1 MKIMFYQVEK
11 INLKLLPFYIAFILI
26 IMIYIVI
33 PIIKYLIAKIK
44 GVDFYINK
52 SNHLPF
58 VPRKYIPYNINEILK
73 VIPDFNE
80 LKFQQKTF
88 EIYKQ
93 VQTSLN
99 DFNIQ
104 NLRNYATD
112 ELYNLYKK
120 QLEVLKRKH
129 IKKITKDFKLIY
141 FNIVGM
147 EIKKETVSL
156 TVFMKIECFDYK
168 INKTGKIIRGSK
180 RKKVVHNYRMTFM
193 KGIGK
198 QNKCPNC
205 GATLKNTNS
214 TTCEYCNSVIIGEK
228 YDWILSEK
236 LITSSHMKRKKFKYF
251 IEK

>member
-26 IMIYIVI
+26 IIIYIVI

-44 GVDFYINK
+44 GVDFYTKK

-129 IKKITKDFKLIY
+129 IK
-141 FNIVGM
+141 
-147 EIKKETVSL
+147 IKKQVYNL
-156 TVFMKIECFDYK
+156 
-168 INKTGKIIRGSK
+168 
-180 RKKVVHNYRMTFM
+180 
-193 KGIGK
+193 
-198 QNKCPNC
+198 
-205 GATLKNTNS
+205 L
-214 TTCEYCNSVIIGEK
+214 SV
-228 YDWILSEK
+228 
-236 LITSSHMKRKKFKYF
+236 
-251 IEK
+251 